1 MAYDLDLRLKVIHFI
16 ENGGGITKA
25 SKIFKVSRATIY
37 RWLEREN
44 LAPSKIE
51 NRQRKINIKELEED
65 VKNNPDTLLKERARK
80 FGVTP
85 ASLCYQ
91 FKKMKITRKKT
102 VTLSREGC
110 PKTSRIS
117 ENFEQ
122 FSSNLRYRK
131 SCIHRRSW
139 F

>member
-1 MAYDLDLRLKVIHFI
+1 L
-16 ENGGGITKA
+16 G
-25 SKIFKVSRATIY
+25 
-37 RWLEREN
+37 REN

-85 ASLCYQ
+85 ASLCYR
-91 FKKMKITRKKT
+91 FKKMKITRKET
-102 VTLSREGC
+102 VTLSREGR

-122 FSSNLRYRK
+122 FSSNLRY
-131 SCIHRRSW
+131 
-139 F
+139 